1 MIRPMSIGRRNFLHA
16 AGTAALAWPH
26 AVAALDRDLQVG
38 GAPDDEEFWGFV
50 RSQFLIPNDRIYLN
64 NETLGP
70 SPRVVVDAVAEHTRR
85 VAATYPPGVRW
96 DDLKGAM
103 GALLDADPEGFVFL
117 RNTTEA
123 MNFVA
128 NGLEL
133 EVGDEVVVT
142 DHEHIGGYKPWELV
156 CARRGAS
163 LETARLPTPS

>member
-1 MIRPMSIGRRNFLHA
+1 
-16 AGTAALAWPH
+16 
-26 AVAALDRDLQVG
+26 
-38 GAPDDEEFWGFV
+38 
-50 RSQFLIPNDRIYLN
+50 
-64 NETLGP
+64 
-70 SPRVVVDAVAEHTRR
+70 
-85 VAATYPPGVRW
+85 
-96 DDLKGAM
+96 M